1 MDTKQE
7 IQSVGVPAGR
17 IEYVRSVKARLLRI
31 SVRANG
37 GVRVTVPR
45 HGSLRQAEAF
55 VRTKRAW
62 IEKTLQR
69 LAKAHV
75 AGEAGAG
82 RQRPVVTKEMLAQ
95 QHILFGRLK
104 ELAAQHGFR
113 YGRAGIRN
121 QKSRWG
127 SCSTR
132 NNISLNIHL
141 LALPGHL
148 RDYVILH
155 ELVHTEHKNH
165 SKRFWTRLDELV
177 GGSAKSLRKEM
188 RGWTL
193 QGSK

>member
-1 MDTKQE
+1 MLE
-7 IQSVGVPAGR
+7 N

-37 GVRVTVPR
+37 AVRVTVPR
-45 HGSLRQAEAF
+45 HGSLRQAEEF
-55 VRTKRAW
+55 VRAKQAW

-69 LAKAHV
+69 LAKARPV
-75 AGEAGAG
+75 GGEAAG
-82 RQRPVVTKEMLAQ
+82 RQRPVVSDEMIARK
-95 QHILFGRLK
+95 HILFGRLK

-127 SCSTR
+127 SCSVR

-148 RDYVILH
+148 QDYVILH

-165 SKRFWTRLDELV
+165 SKRFWARLDGLV
-177 GGSAKSLRKEM
+177 GGKAKTLRKEM
-188 RGWTL
+188 RTYSLRGI
-193 QGSK
+193 

>member
-1 MDTKQE
+1 MDMELTSQE
-7 IQSVGVPAGR
+7 TTPAAV
-17 IEYVRSVKARLLRI
+17 EYVRSVKARLLRI

-37 GVRVTVPR
+37 AVRVTVPR

-69 LAKAHV
+69 LAKIRPV
-75 AGEAGAG
+75 GEAGAE
-82 RQRPVVTKEMLAQ
+82 RRRPVVSEEMIAR
-95 QHILFGRLK
+95 QHLLFDRLK

-132 NNISLNIHL
+132 NHISLNIQL

-165 SKRFWTRLDELV
+165 SRAFWMRLNELV
-177 GGSAKSLRKEM
+177 GGKAKAFRKEM
-188 RGWTL
+188 RGWML
-193 QGSK
+193 H